1 MWNEEAGCWL
11 DYDLIN
17 EKPRDYFVPTN
28 LSPLWVKAYNIS
40 DSAKISESV
49 LSYIEKNKLD
59 KFPGGVP
66 NTLYNTGEQ
75 WDFPNVWA
83 PMQYI
88 LVEGLDNLGT
98 PEAKEL
104 SKRWG
109 YRWVKSN
116 FEAYR
121 ETLAM
126 FEKVSSGLRIMII
139 TTIKYCYCY
148 VSLQYDAENFGGH
161 GGGGE
166 YGVQKG
172 FGWSNGVIIEWLAKY
187 GNQISLSN
195 TNAAGED
202 EQ

>member
-17 EKPRDYFVPTN
+17 EKPRDYFVPSN

-40 DSAKISESV
+40 DSAKISKSV
-49 LSYIEKNKLD
+49 LSYIEKNNLD
-59 KFPGGVP
+59 SFPGGVP
-66 NTLYNTGEQ
+66 NTLYPTGEQ

-109 YRWVKSN
+109 HRWVKSN

-126 FEKVSSGLRIMII
+126 FEKVRCALSSSVHYND
-139 TTIKYCYCY
+139 T
-148 VSLQYDAENFGGH
+148 VSSMQYDAENFGGH

-172 FGWSNGVIIEWLAKY
+172 FGWTNGVIIEWLAKY

-195 TNAAGED
+195 TGAAGED

>member
-1 MWNEEAGCWL
+1 MKPFFYNLQAIQAVLWNEEAGCWL

-66 NTLYNTGEQ
+66 NTLYPTGEQ

-126 FEKVSSGLRIMII
+126 FEKVSCGLLILII
-139 TTIKYCYCY
+139 PHLYNNTLTVTFQCSTTRRTSADT
-148 VSLQYDAENFGGH
+148 VAA
-161 GGGGE
+161 
-166 YGVQKG
+166 V
-172 FGWSNGVIIEWLAKY
+172 
-187 GNQISLSN
+187 N
-195 TNAAGED
+195 TACKKASAGATV
-202 EQ
+202 

>member
-17 EKPRDYFVPTN
+17 DKPRNYFVPTN

-40 DSAKISESV
+40 DSEKISTSV
-49 LSYIEKNKLD
+49 LKYIEDNKLD
-59 KFPGGVP
+59 TFPGGVP
-66 NTLYNTGEQ
+66 NTLYQTGEQ

-104 SKRWG
+104 SQRWG
-109 YRWVKSN
+109 QRWVKSN

-126 FEKVSSGLRIMII
+126 FEKVTNYIYRHEVRLLERCNFYFS
-139 TTIKYCYCY
+139 TTRR
-148 VSLQYDAENFGGH
+148 SLADMVAVGNTACRRA
-161 GGGGE
+161 
-166 YGVQKG
+166 
-172 FGWSNGVIIEWLAKY
+172 LA
-187 GNQISLSN
+187 GP
-195 TNAAGED
+195 TA
-202 EQ
+202 